1 MPLVMNFYVPFKEGY
16 DNLKIKFLLR
26 VPFDFDLYDAQMS
39 V

>member
-1 MPLVMNFYVPFKEGY
+1 MNFYVPFKEGY
-16 DNLKIKFLLR
+16 DNLKIKFLLC